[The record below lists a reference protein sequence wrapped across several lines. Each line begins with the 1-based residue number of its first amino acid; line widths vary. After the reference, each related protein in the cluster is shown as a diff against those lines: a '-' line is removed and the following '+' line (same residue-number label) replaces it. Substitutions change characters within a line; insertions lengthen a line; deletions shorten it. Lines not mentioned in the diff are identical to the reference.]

1 MFARLG
7 EEASNIVKHIIELVY
22 FMRGSISYTEMMN
35 STPGERHLIEEFLNK
50 RLEAEKK
57 NPHPTY

>member
-1 MFARLG
+1 MFARLSQ
-7 EEASNIVKHIIELVY
+7 EASSIVKHIIELVY
-22 FMRGSISYTEMMN
+22 FMRGGVTYEEMMRR
-35 STPGERHLIEEFLNK
+35 TPGERHLIEEFLNA